1 MKNYIIDREN
11 WETDPIKVIDEM
23 IAHGVSTMDQ
33 EQFDIIME
41 CYIANPEYFH
51 ENLRG
56 IVSKMI
62 QDKID
67 GKI

>member
-1 MKNYIIDREN
+1 
-11 WETDPIKVIDEM
+11 M